1 MEMENVFRRL
11 ETKLLIPGMPETTI
25 HPQVSLLMSIVP
37 LIVECF
43 DIQLVKAKEISKTFR
58 DRRGSVKWI
67 EMQEIYKLYI

>member
-1 MEMENVFRRL
+1 
-11 ETKLLIPGMPETTI
+11 MPETTI

-43 DIQLVKAKEISKTFR
+43 DIQLVKAKEISKTFP

-67 EMQEIYKLYI
+67 EM